1 MNEGKT
7 AILFIHGF
15 MSSREFFESIEKDL
29 EGCGADMYRPSLAGH
44 DGSLE
49 DFCRSDWRRWQNSAN
64 GVLRRLAESYD
75 RILIVGH
82 SMGGLIA
89 QRAAIAEPKN
99 VIGVIGIGFP
109 IKISLGPRWIK
120 LNVAASRPK
129 TPGEDP
135 RITAAREMAG
145 VPITTVGQYL
155 QTFPQNMS
163 FLMAAAQSRRELSQ
177 LKAPLTVINFE
188 KDEIVAPSVPDF
200 VKSRLPDAEIVMLPN
215 SYHFLFEKDEQDRMV
230 DIIKR
235 YING

>member
-1 MNEGKT
+1 MGKSDT

-15 MSSREFFESIEKDL
+15 MSSREFFEGIEKDL

-44 DGSLE
+44 DGSFE
-49 DFCRSDWRRWQNSAN
+49 DFRRSDWRRWQNSAN
-64 GVLRRLAESYD
+64 GVLRRLAERYE

-89 QRAAIAEPKN
+89 LRAAIAEPKN
-99 VIGVIGIGFP
+99 VIGVVGIGFP

-120 LNVAASRPK
+120 LNVAASKPK
-129 TPGEDP
+129 VPNEDP

-155 QTFPQNMS
+155 QTLPQNMS
-163 FLMAAAQSRRELSQ
+163 FLMAAAQSRKELSK

-188 KDEIVAPSVPDF
+188 KDEIVAPSVPNF
-200 VKSRLPDAEIVMLPN
+200 VKSRLPNAEVVMLPN
-215 SYHFLFEKDEQDRMV
+215 SYHFLFERDEQEKMV